1 MFRKIMFLVVGFGLA
16 VCVGAA
22 SAQTHIQFAW
32 GSNGNPTWPICS
44 ASTPPATTSCL
55 GPNYSLTDITN
66 ASNPVVVANPSITAL
81 SYSLPLPSPGSHTYT
96 LVVNA
101 KAFDGSTVS
110 SPPAT
115 VTVVVPTVL
124 PALVAPTGP
133 LTATPQ

>member
-1 MFRKIMFLVVGFGLA
+1 MMRKLLFLAVGFGFMM
-16 VCVGAA
+16 CVGAA
-22 SAQTHIQFAW
+22 TAQSHIQFAW
-32 GSNGNPTWPICS
+32 GSNGNPSWVNCS
-44 ASTPPATTSCL
+44 ASTPPATSACL

-81 SYSLPLPSPGSHTYT
+81 SFSLPLPSAGSHTYT
-96 LVVNA
+96 LVINA
-101 KAFDGSTVS
+101 KAFDGSTVA

-115 VTVVVPTVL
+115 VTVVVPAVL